1 VERDQISP
9 AVLSGA
15 SAQTSLAGHVGG
27 SAKATAGRPT
37 RVALVTGASSGIG
50 AAFARELDRR
60 GYAVILVARDRRRLE
75 AMAGDLTG
83 PAEILPADLTKAD
96 ERAAVEH
103 RLADS
108 GRPVD
113 LLVNNAAAGQYGR
126 VTEAKAESLAAAID
140 LNVLAVVQLT
150 RAALPGMLSRHRGGI
165 LNVSSVVSTKTA
177 RGMATYAATKAFV
190 DSWTRSLHVEL
201 EGTPVVVSCVRP
213 GWTRSDFHRRAG
225 QAVGDVPDELWH
237 GPDVVARVA
246 LDAHAT
252 GRLFCAPRLPAAVEA
267 RVLAGKIRR
276 RGLREVE
283 RLTSAVWPS

>member
-1 VERDQISP
+1 M
-9 AVLSGA
+9 A
-15 SAQTSLAGHVGG
+15 S
-27 SAKATAGRPT
+27 
-37 RVALVTGASSGIG
+37 
-50 AAFARELDRR
+50 
-60 GYAVILVARDRRRLE
+60 
-75 AMAGDLTG
+75 DLTG
-83 PAEILPADLTKAD
+83 PAEILPADLTAAD
-96 ERAAVEH
+96 ELAAVER

-126 VTEAKAESLAAAID
+126 VTEAEAESLAAAID
-140 LNVLAVVQLT
+140 LNILAVVRLT
-150 RAALPGMLSRHRGGI
+150 RAALPGMLHRDRGGI

-190 DSWTRSLHVEL
+190 DSWTRSLRVEL
-201 EGTPVVVSCVRP
+201 EGTPVTVSCVRP

-237 GPDVVARVA
+237 GPDAVARAA

-252 GRLFCAPRLPAAVEA
+252 GRLFCVPRLPAAIEA
-267 RVLAGKIRR
+267 RVLAGRIRR
-276 RGLREVE
+276 RGLRQVE